1 MKVSLG
7 LLALGAALAIAPVAS
22 AQSYDFSFNT
32 TLPGGNTTIT
42 VNGIFTV
49 TPIVGSDVDAITA
62 FTGNWVNTDP
72 NDPAQGA
79 FSLNLAGS
87 TSTPGSYV
95 YSPSG
100 SFITNN
106 QFYPNG
112 DGTAGNAG
120 APSYFDDYG
129 VLLNVDGYEANIWGN
144 GVSTYQSYDSFNETA
159 YGTITVSPVTVPES
173 GSLSTLALSALA
185 LGTALY
191 FKARQSGLA

>member
-7 LLALGAALAIAPVAS
+7 LLALGAALAISPVAS
-22 AQSYDFSFNT
+22 AQGYDFSFNT
-32 TLPGGNTTIT
+32 TLPGGNTTIM

-49 TPIVGSDVDAITA
+49 TPIAGSDVDAITS
-62 FTGNWVNTDP
+62 FSGNWVNSDP

-120 APSYFDDYG
+120 PPSYFDDYG

-144 GVSTYQSYDSFNETA
+144 GVSTYESYDSFNETA
-159 YGTITVSPVTVPES
+159 YGTITVTPLPES
-173 GSLSTLALSALA
+173 GSQSMLALSALA
-185 LGTALY
+185 LAVTLY
-191 FKARQSGLA
+191 FKARQSRLA